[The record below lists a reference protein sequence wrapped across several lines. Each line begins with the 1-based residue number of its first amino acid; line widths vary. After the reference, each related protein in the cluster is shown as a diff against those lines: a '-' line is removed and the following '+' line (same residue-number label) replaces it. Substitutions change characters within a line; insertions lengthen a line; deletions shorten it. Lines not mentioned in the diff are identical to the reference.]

1 MRHQGR
7 LLGTVRV
14 ERTEVVM
21 KDLFTQGKLTV
32 LRRVTIVV
40 MKPHKPKAIGEE
52 RVYSTHSSI
61 EQFLIKNS
69 ESRILSRAGT

>member
-14 ERTEVVM
+14 ERTEMVM

-32 LRRVTIVV
+32 LLRVTIV
-40 MKPHKPKAIGEE
+40 MKLHKPKSIGEE

-61 EQFLIKNS
+61 EEFLIKNS